1 MIISVAS
8 LTLRFYKSDGWT
20 LRKVRDL
27 LVCPHF
33 KIHCRKGN
41 KALGISDYFA
51 CYTYSGYKIFKA
63 SKIKKHIFKDKQHF
77 GRINWYIFNDI
88 KEKNHV

>member
-1 MIISVAS
+1 MIITVAS

-27 LVCPHF
+27 LVSPNF
-33 KIHCRKGN
+33 KIHRRLGN

-51 CYTYSGYKIFKA
+51 CYTNSGYKAFKK
-63 SKIKKHIFKDKQHF
+63 SEIDKHTFEDRQHF
-77 GRINWYIFNDI
+77 GGTYWYIN
-88 KEKNHV
+88 KEK